1 MSVFFFFFIF
11 ILLKTRSSH
20 SSYHSQNETN
30 IHTYAKFQCKS
41 FAAVLCCCYWNTL
54 MHINTCEPYSRT
66 RVFNII
72 IRISLSSSCGWK
84 REKKK
89 KMIFRNNLWV
99 NHFPGRRPRKKCAKN
114 FMCVWL
120 KWIKIKKKKQKP
132 ISNEW
137 GFFILIR
144 DRRCVYE
151 WNAHVDVIEV
161 LLFILFFF
169 MSSQRTAI
177 AYTYILCICTYM
189 EWLYWIHSTTRKK
202 KKNEQKKKN
211 KSIPK
216 SYWQNEKLCKWEVYF
231 SHVSY
236 SSFYISI
243 FVRTLNEQHKRKN

>member
-1 MSVFFFFFIF
+1 MLNERRSHCVVFFSLVDFAFTLLICLYFFFFIF

-161 LLFILFFF
+161 LLFILFFYVKPTNGN
-169 MSSQRTAI
+169 RI
-177 AYTYILCICTYM
+177 Y
-189 EWLYWIHSTTRKK
+189 IHSMYMYIYGMIVLDTQYDKKEEEKWTEKK
-202 KKNEQKKKN
+202 K
-211 KSIPK
+211 
-216 SYWQNEKLCKWEVYF
+216 
-231 SHVSY
+231 
-236 SSFYISI
+236 
-243 FVRTLNEQHKRKN
+243 